1 MAVGMAMYF
10 AEAGYIPTTQDYSN
24 DPNRPRAY
32 KLSKIKKIFRG
43 WSFMVTFTKSFCPE
57 LMHGITDEKP
67 IAVVKP
73 LKKVQAKPA
82 SKAAKEEVDG
92 KGI

>member
-1 MAVGMAMYF
+1 MQRQATF
-10 AEAGYIPTTQDYSN
+10 LQ
-24 DPNRPRAY
+24 
-32 KLSKIKKIFRG
+32 LKITVMTLIG
-43 WSFMVTFTKSFCPE
+43 PE